1 MQPAQF
7 SYIRS
12 SSSSSIS
19 PRARGAAISFFANKV
34 IAIAKN
40 LGTFPHL
47 AVFFSYHVLPRVC
60 SRDPEGAVAAP
71 TQKTMGRLSL
81 TILIAM
87 ALLANGGASR
97 NWHASSSA
105 LRRKEGSLSA
115 RPDDIHFTECTSSG
129 LPGGG
134 LIEDI
139 CADLD
144 VASCGNNI
152 T

>member
-1 MQPAQF
+1 M
-7 SYIRS
+7 
-12 SSSSSIS
+12 
-19 PRARGAAISFFANKV
+19 AA
-34 IAIAKN
+34 
-40 LGTFPHL
+40 T
-47 AVFFSYHVLPRVC
+47 
-60 SRDPEGAVAAP
+60 

-87 ALLANGGASR
+87 ALLAHGGASR
-97 NWHASSSA
+97 IWHASSSA
-105 LRRKEGSLSA
+105 LRRTEGSFSA